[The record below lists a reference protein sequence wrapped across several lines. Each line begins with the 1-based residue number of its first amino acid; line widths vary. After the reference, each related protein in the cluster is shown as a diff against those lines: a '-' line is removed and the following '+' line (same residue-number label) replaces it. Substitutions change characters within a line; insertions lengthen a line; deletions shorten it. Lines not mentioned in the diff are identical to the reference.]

1 MVTVVGESSS
11 SPAVVVN
18 DRSST
23 SSSLIVTEGARVVT
37 VDGMP
42 NTDDDGDDPVKDELL
57 GGEGDEK
64 KTDET
69 VGSPEITVMEA
80 KLDGVVEVP
89 VDS

>member
-23 SSSLIVTEGARVVT
+23 SSSLIVTDGAFVVT

-42 NTDDDGDDPVKDELL
+42 NTDDDDPVKDELL

-89 VDS
+89 GDS